1 MREGS
6 PPRELGGSLLVA
18 GGGDKSREMLVFS
31 EGLLRAR

>member
-6 PPRELGGSLLVA
+6 PPSLGGSLLVA
-18 GGGDKSREMLVFS
+18 GGGDKSRELLVFS